1 MGKKKQTFA
10 GRITGRILIWM
21 IGIVLCF
28 AYVILHFEG
37 EETRQFYSEIYRNKM
52 IVNKEYTRR
61 VISDVYVAVTNNIYY
76 VEHTINNPDAHKETM
91 ERIVKSGTRVR
102 SCGISFIEDYYPH
115 KGHHFSPF
123 AWRNVTNPKVVYSQD
138 MGDADLDYL
147 TADWFLNM
155 LKSDSA
161 QWSAPFFDVYDKKT
175 PLSSYMVPIHDQ
187 SGRAVAVLTA
197 DISLD
202 WLTRKLSEADTT
214 INESSMFMANMF
226 EMKSNSYII
235 NDDGTYITNNDSQ
248 RILKDNLF
256 DHLES
261 CDGNSSTKELIKKL
275 KNALDED
282 DVDGSIR
289 LLVDGVECYLFYTP
303 VKYTRWMM
311 VTIVPCRSIDL
322 LSYLNGCTLLVLFL
336 LGMLL
341 LVFVSY
347 YFIRNGIAPLTRINT
362 VADEVL
368 EGKFDSRLPE
378 LKHNDEISYLRDLM
392 EEIKYRLS
400 NYSIH
405 GKS

>member
-1 MGKKKQTFA
+1 
-10 GRITGRILIWM
+10 
-21 IGIVLCF
+21 
-28 AYVILHFEG
+28 
-37 EETRQFYSEIYRNKM
+37 
-52 IVNKEYTRR
+52 
-61 VISDVYVAVTNNIYY
+61 
-76 VEHTINNPDAHKETM
+76 
-91 ERIVKSGTRVR
+91 
-102 SCGISFIEDYYPH
+102 
-115 KGHHFSPF
+115 
-123 AWRNVTNPKVVYSQD
+123 
-138 MGDADLDYL
+138 
-147 TADWFLNM
+147 
-155 LKSDSA
+155 
-161 QWSAPFFDVYDKKT
+161 
-175 PLSSYMVPIHDQ
+175 
-187 SGRAVAVLTA
+187 
-197 DISLD
+197 
-202 WLTRKLSEADTT
+202 
-214 INESSMFMANMF
+214 MANMF

-322 LSYLNGCTLLVLFL
+322 LSYFNGCTLLVLFL

-392 EEIKYRLS
+392 VEIKYRLS